1 MNRREFLRT
10 SVAGAAGALI
20 VLPAAI
26 EKALA
31 IEAHSRTR
39 SISDRIGVI
48 EGRDAVRFYGSEPR
62 HPRAIGA
69 SAARPSRWPSHAPII
84 SSVP

>member
-1 MNRREFLRT
+1 MTTKNRREFLRT

-39 SISDRIGVI
+39 SISDPAMGMMLADEAAALDGTHAQAEVVPSVI
-48 EGRDAVRFYGSEPR
+48 AV
-62 HPRAIGA
+62 
-69 SAARPSRWPSHAPII
+69 
-84 SSVP
+84 